1 MKTVI
6 AIYRDP
12 RFSPNSV
19 EKDRA
24 ILDAVLKSLASFW
37 EEGLQTLTLDEANLE
52 FEGYKLEAWTEQP
65 PTCILSMGRLP
76 STLQWLSRQPG
87 LIVNRP
93 EAVARCGRTSLV
105 GLIADCQIPVPP
117 VEGPDGYWLKRGDA
131 CAQQVDDVVFCR
143 DKAELTQ
150 QTEVFRQRGISD
162 YVVSAHVV
170 GDLVKF
176 YGVRSTGFFRYFYPT
191 DDGESKFG
199 DEQRNGIARHYD
211 FDDRRLQADIARLA
225 DAVGLD
231 VYGGDCIVR
240 SDGSYCV
247 IDFNDWPSFSRCRD
261 EAAAAIGQL
270 IVSSYHSS

>member
-24 ILDAVLKSLASFW
+24 IMDAVLKTLARRW
-37 EEGLQTLTLDEANLE
+37 EGMLQTLTLDEANLE
-52 FEGYKLEAWTEQP
+52 FEACKLEVWTVQT

-93 EAVARCGRTSLV
+93 EAVARCGRSSLA
-105 GLIADCQIPVPP
+105 GLMAACQIPVPP
-117 VEGPDGYWLKRGDA
+117 VDGSDGYWLKRGDA
-131 CAQQVDDVVFCR
+131 CAQQADDVVFCR
-143 DKAELTQ
+143 DKAELAR
-150 QTEVFRQRGISD
+150 QTEVFRQRGITD
-162 YVVSAHVV
+162 YVVSAHVT

-176 YGVRSTGFFRYFYPT
+176 YGVRGTGFFRYFYPT

-199 DEQRNGIARHYD
+199 DEQYNGFAHHYD
-211 FDDRRLQADIARLA
+211 FDVCRLQADVARLA
-225 DAVGLD
+225 DALELD

-240 SDGSYCV
+240 PDGSFCV

-261 EAAAAIGQL
+261 EAAEGIGEFL
-270 IVSSYHSS
+270 VHSS